1 MVESFGGGGFGG
13 GNGFGNNGNNNNG
26 RGDKWSNLGA
36 LFKMGDISEKTRQ
49 HLVRVYSTLMTS
61 TGACA
66 GGMVLNSGFL
76 FGGGLVGILSFVLM
90 CYLMYQVHN
99 RNNSEDHRILF
110 LVGLAFFMGL
120 TAGPAIHMTATL
132 SPEILIQAIIYTF
145 VAFGSF
151 SGIALFS
158 QRRSMLFLGGIIST
172 MMSTLFVYSLMGM
185 VFGANPLGGA
195 YVFISLFMTCL
206 WIIFDTQKIVEQSE
220 AGNRDV
226 PTHSLELFI
235 DLFELF
241 IKLLRMLEKMNE
253 NQNKKKK

>member
-1 MVESFGGGGFGG
+1 MVESFGGGGSGGGFGSGNG
-13 GNGFGNNGNNNNG
+13 GNGG
-26 RGDKWSNLGA
+26 RGNKWNNLGA

-76 FGGGLVGILSFVLM
+76 FGGGIIGILSFVLM
-90 CYLMYQVHN
+90 FYLMYQVHN

-120 TAGPAIHMTATL
+120 TAGPAIHMIAAI
-132 SPEILIQAIIYTF
+132 SPQVLIQAITYTF

-172 MMSTLFVYSLMGM
+172 MMSTMFVYSMMGM

-206 WIIFDTQKIVEQSE
+206 WIIFDTQVIVE
-220 AGNRDV
+220 
-226 PTHSLELFI
+226 
-235 DLFELF
+235 
-241 IKLLRMLEKMNE
+241 
-253 NQNKKKK
+253 